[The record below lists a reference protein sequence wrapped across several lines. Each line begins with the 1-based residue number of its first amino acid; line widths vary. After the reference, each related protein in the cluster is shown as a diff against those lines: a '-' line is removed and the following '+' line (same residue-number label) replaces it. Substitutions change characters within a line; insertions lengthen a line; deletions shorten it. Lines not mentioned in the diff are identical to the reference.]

1 MKKQSVIIIGMIILV
16 IIAIVVITSTR
27 YTTLDNNESAFAVDD
42 TTSITRIFIADKKT
56 NEVLLSRSNNGWVLN
71 NKYTANKKIVELLL
85 ATLKKIKVKAP
96 VSIASHDNVV
106 KRLASSSIK
115 VEVYQMVYR
124 INIFDKIKLFQ
135 HEKLTKVFYVGGST
149 QDNLGTYMLMEGAD
163 RPYIAYVPSFRGYL
177 STRFSPIPDDWKSH
191 VVFNKKLS
199 DIKSVQLE
207 LGREQENS
215 FRVDIIDGL
224 NSYEI
229 TALQTGERIEE
240 YDTLRLL
247 NFLTSFRDLRYETR
261 LNNIRSII
269 MIDSVTNSPSLYE
282 LTLIDQNNDTT
293 FVKMFEKKEATEEE
307 SGMDFK
313 FIPIDHDR
321 FYALVNDGEDFVL
334 MQYYSFDKVLMPL
347 SYYKKGE

>member
-1 MKKQSVIIIGMIILV
+1 
-16 IIAIVVITSTR
+16 
-27 YTTLDNNESAFAVDD
+27 
-42 TTSITRIFIADKKT
+42 
-56 NEVLLSRSNNGWVLN
+56 
-71 NKYTANKKIVELLL
+71 
-85 ATLKKIKVKAP
+85 
-96 VSIASHDNVV
+96 
-106 KRLASSSIK
+106 
-115 VEVYQMVYR
+115 MVYR
-124 INIFDKIKLFQ
+124 INLFDKIKLFQ

-229 TALQTGERIEE
+229 TALQTGERIER

-269 MIDSVTNSPSLYE
+269 MIDSVTNSPSLYK

-347 SYYKKGE
+347 SYYKLED